1 MNERIV
7 ATSTSTGKKFCL
19 QHELLLQLVKEKR
32 EKRMQVE
39 LVREG
44 NINCCSNCGAAGKNR
59 TGKNEMNT
67 AMLWGLCSFLIYK
80 QGCVWPPQ

>member
-44 NINCCSNCGAAGKNR
+44 KHQLLLKLRCRREEPNGEK
-59 TGKNEMNT
+59 
-67 AMLWGLCSFLIYK
+67 
-80 QGCVWPPQ
+80 